1 MAATA
6 FIIAV
11 GIFVLGAAVGL
22 VAFVSIG
29 IKHEERL
36 FREDREFLQEQDSW
50 TGPDGPTHFFLPVP
64 PGLLSHAA
72 RALTGLWIRR
82 PRGTEPEA
90 IPEYERQH

>member
-11 GIFVLGAAVGL
+11 GIFVLGAGVGL

-29 IKHEERL
+29 IRHEERL
-36 FREDREFLQEQDSW
+36 FRENRQFLQEQGRW
-50 TGPDGPTHFFLPVP
+50 TGPDGPTHFFSPFP
-64 PGLLSHAA
+64 PGLVSHGA
-72 RALTGLWIRR
+72 RALTGLWIRG
-82 PRGTEPEA
+82 PQGTEPEA